1 MAGGFFSG
9 IFCAFLRV
17 ALTDLHHTREAM
29 STAKSIRALSVH
41 KIAQSMK
48 LDSGN
53 KNKKNNN
60 KKHTH
65 AHSLQHLMKHKK
77 PDDQSYDAATP
88 KIS

>member
-1 MAGGFFSG
+1 M
-9 IFCAFLRV
+9 RV

-53 KNKKNNN
+53 KKTKKN
-60 KKHTH
+60 HTH
-65 AHSLQHLMKHKK
+65 THTV
-77 PDDQSYDAATP
+77 YN
-88 KIS
+88 I

>member
-53 KNKKNNN
+53 KKTKK
-60 KKHTH
+60 KPHTH

>member
-1 MAGGFFSG
+1 MAGGVFSG

-53 KNKKNNN
+53 KKTK

-65 AHSLQHLMKHKK
+65 THTV
-77 PDDQSYDAATP
+77 YN
-88 KIS
+88 I